1 MVKDIKYIIKRILI
15 GIGIA
20 IALMWLKG
28 GLIANVNAL
37 SMTAYDS
44 NYTVVGSCDNC
55 TSLVPDNLAANI
67 ERLYIKFD
75 NTALTSGTKYTL
87 ETTYE
92 IISLDQPRWD
102 SPYFYISGTNQN
114 IQLKYNAINGSQ
126 GNVPIPGGLYGSK
139 YNIGYVGDFTASK
152 SGNGGLLEIYFTNR
166 PYFSQ
171 IKILTSSF
179 AYNGDSSIDA
189 INNQTNMIINNQNNN
204 TNSIINNNNNNTQSI
219 INNQNANTDKEI
231 ESQQVCKT
239 IQYSSTSSG
248 NTNNQYLNSS
258 GVPTNGNGYSISEF
272 ISISNSSNIKVINRG
287 FNNSCFYD
295 SNKNFISCVV
305 PNSIGI
311 LSVPTNAKYFRITF
325 NNNDKIPIIEVDV
338 CKNGNQALDDSI
350 TDTNNTLKDSSI
362 DDPSSDIDTM
372 KGKLASNGVITQ
384 LITLPVTLYQ
394 SVLNNIN
401 GSCSTFNLGS
411 LYNHNLSL
419 PCIQPENYLGSS
431 LWGVIDVLCCGLFI
445 LSFRK
450 RMVDIFNHM
459 SSLKDRGNELE

>member
-1 MVKDIKYIIKRILI
+1 MVKDIKYIIKRVLI
-15 GIGIA
+15 GVGIA
-20 IALMWLKG
+20 LILMLFKG
-28 GLIANVNAL
+28 GLIADVEAL
-37 SMTAYDS
+37 SLTAYDS
-44 NYTVVGSCDNC
+44 NYRVVGECSNC
-55 TSLVPDNLAANI
+55 TTLVPDNLADNI
-67 ERLYIKFD
+67 ERLYIKYD

-92 IISLDQPRWD
+92 IISLDQPTWT
-102 SPYFYISGTNQN
+102 SYFYISGTNQN

-126 GNVPIPGGLYGSK
+126 GNVPIPGGLWGSK

-152 SGNGGLLEIYFTNR
+152 SGNGGLLEIYFSNR

-204 TNSIINNNNNNTQSI
+204 TNQI
-219 INNQNANTDKEI
+219 INNQNNSTNQIINNQNNNTNKEI
-231 ESQQVCKT
+231 DSQKVCSMIDKDSIVLT
-239 IQYSSTSSG
+239 SHLLNSNGVGIASDSSVGVTDYIDITGSTLYQFSGYSSSFSNMCFYNSNKVLISCLNLSTS
-248 NTNNQYLNSS
+248 YDNS
-258 GVPTNGNGYSISEF
+258 Y
-272 ISISNSSNIKVINRG
+272 ISIPSNATYFRSSI
-287 FNNSCFYD
+287 D
-295 SNKNFISCVV
+295 SNANK
-305 PNSIGI
+305 
-311 LSVPTNAKYFRITF
+311 PTFKL
-325 NNNDKIPIIEVDV
+325 
-338 CKNGNQALDDSI
+338 CKNGNQALNNSI
-350 TDTNNTLKDSSI
+350 NEVGETISDSSV
-362 DDPSSDIDTM
+362 DDPSSDIDSM
-372 KGKLASNGVITQ
+372 KNKLASNGVITQ